1 MYEARA
7 RRINGSAPWGE
18 SCSLTEFIC
27 VRDPFVLIKLV
38 NEEHQARTATSGS
51 STADTTVA
59 KYDENKNEEVQRNKE
74 EQNMK
79 HFYLLC
85 HTQEII
91 PI

>member
-51 STADTTVA
+51 GTTVTR
-59 KYDENKNEEVQRNKE
+59 YDENKNEETNSGIKC
-74 EQNMK
+74 
-79 HFYLLC
+79 FYLLLRYS
-85 HTQEII
+85 INK
-91 PI
+91 